1 MTRNIHRSKPVAATR
16 RAKKVVDIE
25 NIEKKRPAQA
35 AKEDPRVATG
45 VGNLDAL
52 LEGGL
57 PRGSVTMVSGP
68 PGSGKTIL
76 AQQIGFHNATRKTAP
91 VLYFSTLSEPTA
103 KTLRYL
109 SRFSFFNPTAL
120 ERSMRFIDLGVIL
133 RSDGLAATFELIMQN
148 VKKLKPSM
156 VMIDSF
162 KVFDDLA
169 KSQDELRK
177 FGYELAVNLMA
188 WEVTGLLL
196 GEYALPEVQTN
207 PLFSITDGMI
217 MMTQREQAGEQQR
230 FIQVMKM
237 RGTKHSRDEHTFQ
250 IHSGGVDVFAPRVT
264 IRREAYADTHD
275 RCRTGISK
283 LDELLGEGIPR
294 GSTLLV
300 SGVAG
305 TGKTVLGL
313 ELIYRGALAGEK
325 GIVFSFEETTER
337 LLSSARGFGWDFQTQ
352 IDKGMIELVFIPQP
366 DILVESHLL
375 MMQERVAKMGA
386 KRIALDSLSVF
397 LHKVSD
403 PQICR
408 EKTFQLA
415 SIVQNAGAV
424 GFFTTDVPYGSEKIS
439 RFGVE
444 ETVVDGVIILS
455 AQEERFERHRYLEV
469 YKLRNTAHLKGRH
482 NMMIDHG
489 GISIFPR
496 YSTAEPNT
504 AAKAIDPSRRLS
516 TGVAGLDALLG
527 GGIISGSVTLISGS
541 AGAGKTTMGMQ
552 FVVDGARRGE
562 KGAYVSLEQE
572 PEHILVS
579 ASTLGLELADL
590 RDKKMVTVDY
600 LGSARLRANQLLSIL
615 AERVIATGAKRLV
628 LDGTDRL
635 LTDAMRPEELR
646 DVLFTLVSRIRG
658 LGVTTWFSLEARSLF
673 IGDDVTERSLS
684 AIADNLILLRYQ
696 EMHNELNRT
705 LTIIKTRNSDH
716 DPAHHTYEIAQGG
729 VRVLHAK
736 PRRRTP
742 ARASLR

>member
-1 MTRNIHRSKPVAATR
+1 MIRNIHRSRSLAAKPL
-16 RAKKVVDIE
+16 RAKEVD
-25 NIEKKRPAQA
+25 EKRRPALNA
-35 AKEDPRVATG
+35 DEVRVSTS
-45 VGNLDAL
+45 VRNLDAL
-52 LEGGL
+52 LDGGL
-57 PRGSVTMVSGP
+57 PRGSVTMVAGP

-76 AQQIGFHNATRKTAP
+76 AQQIGFHNAKRKTAP

-109 SRFSFFNPTAL
+109 SRFSFFEPTAI

-133 RSDGLAATFELIMQN
+133 RSDGLAATFDLIMQH

-156 VMIDSF
+156 VVIDSF

-169 KSQDELRK
+169 KSQEELRK
-177 FGYELAVNLMA
+177 FGYEIAVNLMA
-188 WEVTGLLL
+188 WEVTTLLL
-196 GEYALPEVQTN
+196 GEYAMPDIQTN
-207 PLFSITDGMI
+207 PLFSITDGLI

-230 FIQVMKM
+230 FVQVIKM

-250 IHSGGVDVFAPRVT
+250 IHDGGINVFAPRVT
-264 IRREAYADTHD
+264 IRREPYADTQD
-275 RCRTGISK
+275 RCRTGVSK

-294 GSTLLV
+294 GSALLV

-325 GIVFSFEETTER
+325 GIVFSFEETAER
-337 LLSSARGFGWDFQTQ
+337 LLSSARAFGWDFETQ
-352 IDKGMIELVFIPQP
+352 IEKGMIELVFIPQP

-375 MMQERVAKMGA
+375 MMQERVEKMGA

-397 LHKVSD
+397 LHKVDD

-455 AQEERFERHRYLEV
+455 AVEERFERHRYLEV

-482 NMMIDHG
+482 NMVIDKS
-489 GISIFPR
+489 GIDIFPR
-496 YSTAEPNT
+496 YSVAEPR
-504 AAKAIDPSRRLS
+504 AVPALDPSRRLP
-516 TGVAGLDALLG
+516 TGVPGLDALMG
-527 GGIISGSVTLISGS
+527 GGVISGSVTLVSGS

-552 FVVDGARRGE
+552 FVVEGARRGE
-562 KGAYVSLEQE
+562 NGAYVSLEEE
-572 PEHILVS
+572 PEHLIS
-579 ASTLGLELADL
+579 TATTLGLELADQ
-590 RDKKMVTVDY
+590 RAKKMVTVDY

-615 AERVIATGAKRLV
+615 AERAIATRAKRLV

-635 LTDAMRPEELR
+635 LTDSMRPEELR
-646 DVLFTLVSRIRG
+646 DVLFTLVSRLRG
-658 LGVTTWFSLEARSLF
+658 LGVTTWLSLEASSLF
-673 IGDDVTERSLS
+673 AGDDVTERSLS

-696 EMHNELNRT
+696 EVQNELNRT

-716 DPAHHTYEIAQGG
+716 DPARHTYEIAQGG
-729 VRVLHAK
+729 VRILHARS
-736 PRRRTP
+736 RRRTP

>member
-1 MTRNIHRSKPVAATR
+1 MTRNIRRTRSVAATR
-16 RAKKVVDIE
+16 RSQKGVDAD
-25 NIEKKRPAQA
+25 KRARPAAA
-35 AKEDPRVATG
+35 AKDDPRVSTS
-45 VGNLDAL
+45 VRNLDAL

-57 PRGSVTMVSGP
+57 PRGSVTMVAGP

-76 AQQIGFHNATRKTAP
+76 AQQIAFHNATRKTAP

-109 SRFSFFNPTAL
+109 SRFSFFDPAAL

-133 RSDGLAATFELIMQN
+133 RTDGLAKTFELIMQH

-156 VMIDSF
+156 VIIDSF

-169 KSQDELRK
+169 KSQEDLRK

-188 WEVTGLLL
+188 WEVTALLL
-196 GEYALPEVQTN
+196 GEYALSDVQTN
-207 PLFSITDGMI
+207 PLFSITDGLI
-217 MMTQREQAGEQQR
+217 MMTQREHAGEQQR

-250 IHSGGVDVFAPRVT
+250 IHDGGVDVFAPRVT
-264 IRREAYADTHD
+264 IRREPYADTQE
-275 RCRTGISK
+275 RCRTGIAK

-294 GSTLLV
+294 GSALLV

-305 TGKTVLGL
+305 TGKTVLAL

-325 GIVFSFEETTER
+325 GIVFSFEETSER
-337 LLSSARGFGWDFQTQ
+337 LLASARGFGWDFEAQ

-375 MMQERVAKMGA
+375 MMQERVEKMGA
-386 KRIALDSLSVF
+386 KRVALDSLSVF
-397 LHKVSD
+397 LHKVND

-424 GFFTTDVPYGSEKIS
+424 GFFTTDVPYGSDKIS

-455 AQEERFERHRYLEV
+455 ATEERFERHRYLEV

-482 NMMIDHG
+482 NMVIEHG
-489 GISIFPR
+489 GVSLYPR
-496 YSTAEPNT
+496 YLVAEPSVPGALT
-504 AAKAIDPSRRLS
+504 LDPARRLS
-516 TGVAGLDALLG
+516 TGVPGLDALMSG
-527 GGIISGSVTLISGS
+527 GVISGSVTLVSGS
-541 AGAGKTTMGMQ
+541 AGTGKTTMGMQ
-552 FVVDGARRGE
+552 FVVEGAHRGE
-562 KGAYVSLEQE
+562 KGAFVSLEEE
-572 PEHILVS
+572 PEHLIGS
-579 ASTLGLELADL
+579 ATTLGLELAEL
-590 RDKKMVTVDY
+590 REKNIVTVDY

-615 AERVIATGAKRLV
+615 AERVMATGAKRVV
-628 LDGTDRL
+628 LDGADRL

-646 DVLFTLVSRIRG
+646 DVLFTLVSRLRG
-658 LGVTTWFSLEARSLF
+658 LGVTTWLSLEARSLF
-673 IGDDVTERSLS
+673 TGDDVTERSLS
-684 AIADNLILLRYQ
+684 AIADNLILLRYRDV
-696 EMHNELNRT
+696 HDELSRT
-705 LTIIKTRNSDH
+705 LTILKTRNSDH
-716 DPAHHTYEIAQGG
+716 DLARHTFEIAHGG
-729 VRVLHAK
+729 VRILHARS
-736 PRRRTP
+736 RRRTP